1 VKLRAIYVEGFGV
14 WHKLRLEGFQDG
26 LNLIYGP
33 NEAGKTTL
41 LEFVRAILY
50 GFTLSGEGYLPPLRA
65 GRAGGWLEVVCPD
78 GLFRIQRLLTEE
90 ELQLFG
96 SARADRPE
104 DAVAFPAEMHREASS
119 AQSPGVPIGVPNPQH
134 PPGIPNSYRPNGG
147 PNLAL
152 PTGIPHPQ
160 GSKDIPNP
168 QRPTGILNPQQ
179 PNGAYILPS
188 DSAARLGQ
196 LRILGPH
203 GIVEEGGRLAGWL
216 GGVDETIF
224 QNIFAIGLRELQQ
237 LALLSQTEAA
247 SLLYALSAGMDR
259 VNLLEVTKELQQARH
274 RILAPGDGPCLL
286 ADLFAR
292 REKLRRQMQSA
303 RQSAAQ
309 YPQLLAQRQQADQQ
323 AQQLQAELTQL
334 QQQMRLLETALAVR
348 DRIRLREQL
357 DAQWA
362 ALPPGKPVSAEM
374 LRQFQ
379 TLQQAIQEHQAELA
393 RLRAELAQ
401 LREQEAATAIDKQII
416 MHSASIQ
423 ALVQQL
429 PWLQTLEERL
439 AALQEEIRLL
449 EAKLAEQTEQLGL
462 PEPEGLEELHKQTN
476 TNGEPRLWE
485 RLREPAGRIR
495 QLRRQVQ
502 QAQQQAAAARQT
514 AEALQ
519 EQLQQA
525 LADRGYQ
532 DLGDALAQTSQQLA
546 NLRRRQQIDQQL
558 AQIQRRQRELAAQLQ
573 HRHAHPSPSV
583 AERIGWVALLLV
595 GIGLAGWGGI
605 LPGLGFGAWNL
616 LWASLGVVLSVGA
629 VLGNLLL
636 QQHRRRHFQTCNQ
649 QRKMLQRQA
658 SQLEEERR
666 ALDAAIPPGS
676 GSLAQHI
683 DTLQRELALLEQLTP
698 LNNRRE
704 AAWQEVQWAEAHLQ
718 SCQQQLQ
725 TAYQRWQEALQ
736 LLGLPPTLSPAQA
749 LRWQAQAD
757 RLAEL
762 HQRLQQTR
770 GQYAQEQQQWEELR
784 DRIRQLADHLGLQPA
799 HLNPVELVRLMA
811 ERLRAEEAQLRER
824 RQWRR
829 QLRAVRRQEQRLRRQ
844 LARLARQ
851 RRRLFR
857 QAGVRS
863 EEAFGQRAALTQQ
876 AEQLALQ
883 RQQVQQEIEAIL
895 AGRVREEDMA
905 PYLDAD
911 LDLAA
916 QQAQLAEQIAQRT
929 QQLQAC
935 HERRGELAEQI
946 RRLAEDRSLAELRA
960 EWDQLEREIAQ
971 TGRRWQVLALTSRLL
986 EELRR
991 RYERQYQPETL
1002 QEASEYFR
1010 RMSQGRYQR
1019 VWRPLDRE
1027 ELWVDLT
1034 EGGSLP
1040 VDRLSHGTR
1049 ELLYL
1054 SLRLALAAAYARRGI
1069 RLPMILDDVMV
1080 NFDAGRAQA
1089 TAELLRDF
1097 ALQGHQ
1103 ILLFTC
1109 HQHLQALFQ
1118 SLRVPQATLPDW
1130 SQQPT
1135 PRVRLEIPSA
1145 QSVLPVPKN
1154 RRRKTLAPPPAKP
1167 EGPEDSSGTEESFGP
1182 QMAGAPSESAELV
1195 CTEAE
1200 PVSVL
1205 DAESVRSAQAK
1216 PKTGTQSE
1224 MRTDVPTESEPVG
1237 QAEPET
1243 LAQAEPHTDV
1253 PSEPACSACSE
1264 PSEASN
1270 PDDDFQWYDRLVDE
1284 EDGWP
1289 HDGWPGQTGPE
1300 ETWLKEAVPPL
1311 AQQDSDIPPDDGPP
1325 PVPGPSGGS
1334 ADPRHSAEAEQQ
1346 NPPAR
1351 KPAVSQKPE
1360 ASEKLAAS
1368 KKLAASEHTAAS
1380 EKPAVSEK
1388 LGTSGHSPTQEPDR
1402 SAPARSSA
1410 LRRSAEAA

>member
-1 VKLRAIYVEGFGV
+1 MDLTSPMDLKDYQFQNSLGGKPVAGKEASVKLRALYVEGFGV

-41 LEFVRAILY
+41 LEFVRAVLY
-50 GFTLSGEGYLPPLRA
+50 GFTLSGEGHLPPLRP

-78 GLFRIQRLLTEE
+78 GLFRIQRLLTEQ
-90 ELQLFG
+90 ELQEAGLAASLRPDG
-96 SARADRPE
+96 TGAWEGGGACEGART
-104 DAVAFPAEMHREASS
+104 FPDGTLRETD
-119 AQSPGVPIGVPNPQH
+119 SPGAREQHIGIPNPQN
-134 PPGIPNSYRPNGG
+134 PTGGPIAIANPQEPGGIPIAHRANGG
-147 PNLAL
+147 PNLTQ
-152 PTGIPHPQ
+152 PTGIP
-160 GSKDIPNP
+160 NP
-168 QRPTGILNPQQ
+168 HRPTVRSHIVH
-179 PNGAYILPS
+179 AERS
-188 DSAARLGQ
+188 ARLGQ

-216 GGVDETIF
+216 GGVDEIVF

-259 VNLLEVTKELQQARH
+259 VSLVEVTKELEQARH
-274 RILAPGDGPCLL
+274 RILAPGDGACLL
-286 ADLFAR
+286 ADLLAR
-292 REKLRRQMQSA
+292 REKLRRQIQSA
-303 RQSAAQ
+303 RQASAQ
-309 YPQLLAQRQQADQQ
+309 YPHLLAQRQQADQQ
-323 AQQLQAELTQL
+323 AQQLQAELAQL
-334 QQQMRLLETALAVR
+334 QQQMRLLETAVAVR
-348 DRIRLREQL
+348 DRIRLRDQL
-357 DAQWA
+357 DAQRA
-362 ALPPGKPVSAEM
+362 ALPPGKPVSEEM

-379 TLQQAIQEHQAELA
+379 TLQEAIQEHQAQRA

-401 LREQEAATAIDKQII
+401 LREQGAAMAIDKQII

-439 AALQEEIRLL
+439 ATLQEEIRLL

-462 PEPEGLEELHKQTN
+462 PEPERLEELHGQIN
-476 TNGEPRLWE
+476 TDGKSRLWD

-532 DLGDALAQTSQQLA
+532 DLSDALAQTSQQLA
-546 NLRRRQQIDQQL
+546 NLRRRQQIDRQL
-558 AQIQRRQRELAAQLQ
+558 AQIQRQQQELT
-573 HRHAHPSPSV
+573 AHLRRLHGQPTQPV
-583 AERIGWVALLLV
+583 AERIGWAILLLV
-595 GIGLAGWGGI
+595 GIGLVGWGGI

-616 LWASLGVVLSVGA
+616 LGASLGVVLSAGA

-636 QQHRRRHFQTCNQ
+636 QQHRRRHLQTCTQ

-658 SQLEEERR
+658 AQLEQERQ

-676 GSLAQHI
+676 ASWAQRI
-683 DTLQRELALLEQLTP
+683 DALQRELALLEQLTP

-704 AAWQEVQWAEAHLQ
+704 AAWQEVQAAEAHLQ
-718 SCQQQLQ
+718 ECQQQLQ
-725 TAYQRWQEALQ
+725 SAYQRWQETLQ
-736 LLGLPPTLSPAQA
+736 LLGLLPKLSPAQA
-749 LRWQAQAD
+749 LRWQRQAD
-757 RLAEL
+757 RLAEV

-770 GQYAQEQQQWEELR
+770 RQYAQEQQQWEELR
-784 DRIRQLADHLGLQPA
+784 DRIRQLADQLGVQPA
-799 HLNPVELVRLMA
+799 HLNPVELVHLMA
-811 ERLRAEEAQLRER
+811 ERLRTEQSQLRQR

-829 QLRAVRRQEQRLRRQ
+829 QLRIVRQQERRVRRQ
-844 LARLARQ
+844 LARLVRQ

-857 QAGVRS
+857 QAAVRS
-863 EEAFGQRAALTQQ
+863 EEAFRQRAAQTQL

-883 RQQVQQEIEAIL
+883 RQQAEQQIHAIL
-895 AGRVREEDMA
+895 GGLFREEELA
-905 PYLDAD
+905 PYLKAD

-935 HERRGELAEQI
+935 HERRGQLSEQI
-946 RRLAEDRSLAELRA
+946 RRLAEDRRLVELRA
-960 EWDQLEREIAQ
+960 EWDQLEREMAQ
-971 TGRRWQVLALTSRLL
+971 MGRRWQVLALTSRLL

-1027 ELWVDLT
+1027 ELWVDWT

-1054 SLRLALAAAYARRGI
+1054 SLRLALVAAYARRGV

-1080 NFDAGRAQA
+1080 NFDSERAQA

-1109 HQHLQALFQ
+1109 HRHIQALFQ

-1130 SQQPT
+1130 SRQPA
-1135 PRVRLEIPSA
+1135 PRVRLEIPSVET
-1145 QSVLPVPKN
+1145 VLPVQKG
-1154 RRRKTLAPPPAKP
+1154 RRRKTLPPPPAEP
-1167 EGPEDSSGTEESFGP
+1167 EGPEEGPPAQEPFGSQSAEP
-1182 QMAGAPSESAELV
+1182 PSESGEPVVA
-1195 CTEAE
+1195 EAE
-1200 PVSVL
+1200 SGKFVQP
-1205 DAESVRSAQAK
+1205 
-1216 PKTGTQSE
+1216 
-1224 MRTDVPTESEPVG
+1224 
-1237 QAEPET
+1237 
-1243 LAQAEPHTDV
+1243 
-1253 PSEPACSACSE
+1253 EPADPARTE
-1264 PSEASN
+1264 PFDATN
-1270 PDDDFQWYDRLVDE
+1270 PDDDFQWYDRLVE
-1284 EDGWP
+1284 EEDAWPQDGWP
-1289 HDGWPGQTGPE
+1289 AETGPE
-1300 ETWLKEAVPPL
+1300 ETWPEETVPPL
-1311 AQQDSDIPPDDGPP
+1311 AQQAPGVSPDSGPPGGGLPAQIPPEEANRQKT
-1325 PVPGPSGGS
+1325 GPSPKTRS
-1334 ADPRHSAEAEQQ
+1334 SE
-1346 NPPAR
+1346 
-1351 KPAVSQKPE
+1351 KPAPTEKP
-1360 ASEKLAAS
+1360 SDS
-1368 KKLAASEHTAAS
+1368 RQSAAS
-1380 EKPAVSEK
+1380 EKPEVSEK
-1388 LGTSGHSPTQEPDR
+1388 PAESRPPGASEKPVASGHSPAEK
-1402 SAPARSSA
+1402 PARSSGQ
-1410 LRRSAEAA
+1410 RRSAEAA